1 METTLNHLRE
11 GQSARIKTLRMPG
24 AMRRSLL
31 DFGLIEGTRVRCLGS
46 GHAGDPVLYCVRG
59 TVLALRRQDSR
70 CIAVETEP

>member
-11 GQSARIKTLRMPG
+11 GQSARIKTLRMQG
-24 AMRRSLL
+24 AMRRRLL
-31 DFGLIEGTRVRCLGS
+31 DFGLIEGTRVRCLRFS
-46 GHAGDPVLYCVRG
+46 PAGDPVLYCVRG